1 MSVRFSKVPFRAV
14 GYCHVCR
21 FAPLIQKSVHNSLFL
36 MTSVAV
42 RNTVD
47 NHWLTCHYIVSR
59 LSAQSPSLSSI
70 SNSTRP
76 SQIVRILLYL
86 YLQSLSVSV
95 GPFHDHIAG
104 TCDDRAKWP
113 LLGSGKV
120 NCITNRRIRRSLYP
134 FYYCTA
140 LVVLCVVHHALFRK
154 HTN

>member
-1 MSVRFSKVPFRAV
+1 MTVRFSKVPFRAV

-21 FAPLIQKSVHNSLFL
+21 FVPLIQKNVRNSLFL
-36 MTSVAV
+36 MTPVAI

-47 NHWLTCHYIVSR
+47 NHWLTCHYVVSR

-95 GPFHDHIAG
+95 GPFHDHIAC

-113 LLGSGKV
+113 LLGTGKV
-120 NCITNRRIRRSLYP
+120 NCITNRRIKCSLHP
-134 FYYCTA
+134 CYCCTV